1 MIKELHL
8 VYLNNFFIFIIG
20 LFLFFGCAKNP
31 ENITVPSWYFANHQN
46 SSVYLKASGEGLSLE
61 EAKNNALASI
71 SSSIIVNIS
80 GTIEKNTQSSGD
92 FYQKNIKSDIKSE
105 LAKIKFTNVV
115 IEKQEFNGEKFY
127 VLVRINK
134 QELFDSLKN
143 ELNILLIKMEKSFEN
158 GKKYIDL
165 EKIAIMQN
173 VVNNIKDVITKVEIL
188 TALNNEF
195 DGAMIVQKMQSYSE
209 ALEFEKSN
217 LKFSLESDNAVFGDY
232 AKKMVNEN
240 QFKIDQESNLK
251 IKVSTSSMH
260 SNSMGWEIVKSVTT
274 LQVFSGKKL
283 LKTKI
288 VNSLGRSSTSRENAL
303 SNSAK
308 NFYDVLGGS
317 GFASVLF
324 D

>member
-8 VYLNNFFIFIIG
+8 GYLNSFFIFITG
-20 LFLFFGCAKNP
+20 LFLFYGCAQNTQ
-31 ENITVPSWYFANHQN
+31 NTIVPSWYYENYQN
-46 SSVYLKASGEGLSLE
+46 SPIYLKASGEGVSLE

-115 IEKQEFNGEKFY
+115 VEKQEFNGQKFY

-134 QELFDSLKN
+134 RELFDSLN
-143 ELNILLIKMEKSFEN
+143 GDLNAFLIEMEKSFEN
-158 GKKYIDL
+158 SKKYIDL
-165 EKIAIMQN
+165 EKIAILQN
-173 VVNNIKDVITKVEIL
+173 IMNNIKGALTKVEIL
-188 TALNNEF
+188 TALNNDF
-195 DGAMIVQKMQSYSE
+195 NGAMIVQKMQSYSE

-232 AKKMVNEN
+232 AKKIINEN

-251 IKVSTSSMH
+251 IKVNTSSTY

-274 LQVFSGKKL
+274 FQVFYGQKL

-288 VNSLGRSSTSRENAL
+288 VNSLGRSSTSRQNAL
-303 SNSAK
+303 ANSAK
-308 NFYDVLGGS
+308 NFYDEFGS
-317 GFASVLF
+317 SNFASVLF
-324 D
+324 N